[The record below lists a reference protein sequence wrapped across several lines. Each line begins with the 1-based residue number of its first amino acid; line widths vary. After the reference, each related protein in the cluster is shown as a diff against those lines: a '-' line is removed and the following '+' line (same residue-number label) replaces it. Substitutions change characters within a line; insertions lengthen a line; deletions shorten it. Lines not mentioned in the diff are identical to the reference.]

1 MEAGKI
7 GRIGRQEIIEQLR
20 EILEP
25 WVVDV
30 DLIESMGEQ
39 TNLVADLGLD
49 SVGILQVVLGVEK
62 EFGISIQNHELDSEL
77 LSKMGKLVG
86 MIEEKLHEAD

>member
-1 MEAGKI
+1 M
-7 GRIGRQEIIEQLR
+7 R

-30 DLIESMGEQ
+30 DLMESMGEQ

>member
-1 MEAGKI
+1 M
-7 GRIGRQEIIEQLR
+7 R

-30 DLIESMGEQ
+30 DLIDSMGEQ

-62 EFGISIQNHELDSEL
+62 EFGISIENHELDSEL